1 MQDTN
6 ILLFF
11 LHIGGAVALLM
22 WAVRLVRTGM
32 ERAFAVQLRLWLRR
46 SAKSRLLA
54 AATGTCTAILLQSST
69 AVAILVSNF
78 VSKGSITTVVG
89 LAIMLGADVGS
100 AVVAQLLLV
109 RQEFLVPLLLVVGVA
124 FFKRSEPNRLRPI
137 GRILI
142 GLALI
147 FVSLDM
153 IRAATETLIDSPAT
167 PAVMQYLGTDLLT
180 AFVIGALLAWL
191 VHSSVAA
198 VLLMVTLVAQGLLPP
213 MAAVAMVLGAN
224 LGGAFIAYVL
234 TLSSPVAAR
243 QMVMANLILRG
254 GGAAIVLIVLAR
266 TGVGLEWLGSTAAR
280 QTINLH
286 LAFNFSLAL
295 LAMPILVWI
304 AKLSEFFL
312 PNRTNGL
319 DISESS
325 GVLDPNTLSKPP
337 QALICAAREVLHVG
351 ELVESM
357 LRTVHPIY
365 GNWDIATAKFIRE
378 KDRQIASRHQALK
391 LFLVELHRGEVEES
405 ESRQSQELASI
416 AAQLEAASDSIA
428 KNLVDLAEQLH
439 AQGVTFS
446 EQGRQEIDDFHDRV
460 LTNVQLGL
468 NVMMTQNPDAARE
481 LVAAKE
487 AVRSVEAHLQRQHL
501 GRLQQGFVE
510 SLETSS
516 IHQETLRVLKQIN
529 TSFSMIGYPI
539 LSRSGDLLE
548 SRLSNGH

>member
-1 MQDTN
+1 VQDTN

-54 AATGTCTAILLQSST
+54 AATGTGTAILLQSST

-109 RQEFLVPLLLVVGVA
+109 RQEFLVPLLLVVGVM

-153 IRAATETLIDSPAT
+153 IRAAAETLIDSPAT
-167 PAVMQYLGTDLLT
+167 LAVMQYLGTDLLT

-254 GGAAIVLIVLAR
+254 GGAAIVLMVLAR
-266 TGVGLEWLGSTAAR
+266 TGVGLEWLGSTAAQ

-295 LAMPILVWI
+295 LAMPVLVWI
-304 AKLSEFFL
+304 AKLSEFLL
-312 PNRTNGL
+312 PNRTDGL
-319 DISESS
+319 DVSESS
-325 GVLDPNTLSKPP
+325 GVLDPNTLLKPP
-337 QALICAAREVLHVG
+337 QAVICAAREVLHVG

-357 LRTVHPIY
+357 LRAVQPIY
-365 GNWDIATAKFIRE
+365 DNWDIATAKVIRE

-391 LFLVELHRGEVEES
+391 LFLVELHRGELEES
-405 ESRQSQELASI
+405 ESRQSHELASI
-416 AAQLEAASDSIA
+416 AAQLEAASDAIA

-548 SRLSNGH
+548 SRLSNGD

>member
-1 MQDTN
+1 M
-6 ILLFF
+6 
-11 LHIGGAVALLM
+11 ALLM

-54 AATGTCTAILLQSST
+54 AATGTGTAILLQSST

-109 RQEFLVPLLLVVGVA
+109 RQEFLVPLLLVVGVM
-124 FFKRSEPNRLRPI
+124 FFKRSEPNGLRPI

-153 IRAATETLIDSPAT
+153 IRAAAETLIDSPAT
-167 PAVMQYLGTDLLT
+167 LAVMHYLGTDLLT
-180 AFVIGALLAWL
+180 AFVVGALLAWL

-254 GGAAIVLIVLAR
+254 GGAAIVLMVLAK
-266 TGVGLEWLGSTAAR
+266 TGVGLERLGSTAAQ

-295 LAMPILVWI
+295 LAMPVLVWI
-304 AKLSEFFL
+304 AKLSEFLL
-312 PNRTNGL
+312 PNRTDGL
-319 DISESS
+319 DVSESS
-325 GVLDPNTLSKPP
+325 GVLDPNTLLKPP
-337 QALICAAREVLHVG
+337 QAVICAAREVLHVG

-357 LRTVHPIY
+357 LRAVQPIY
-365 GNWDIATAKFIRE
+365 DNWDIATAKLIRE

-391 LFLVELHRGEVEES
+391 LFLVELHRGELEES
-405 ESRQSQELASI
+405 ESRQSHELASI
-416 AAQLEAASDSIA
+416 AAQFEAASDAIA

-539 LSRSGDLLE
+539 LLRSGDLLE
-548 SRLSNGH
+548 SRLSNGD